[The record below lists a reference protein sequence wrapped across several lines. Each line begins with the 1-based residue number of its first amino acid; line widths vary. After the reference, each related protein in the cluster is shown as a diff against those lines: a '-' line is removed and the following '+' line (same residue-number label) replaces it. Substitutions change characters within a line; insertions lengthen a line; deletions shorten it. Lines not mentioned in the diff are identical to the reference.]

1 MLLSSVSDTV
11 VYDSIYKA
19 LHGQEVKKLL
29 FLFYKNFAVDKELV
43 INYANVMKQ
52 VESNDCGLFCITYTV
67 DLAEGNDP
75 SGIEYD

>member
-1 MLLSSVSDTV
+1 M
-11 VYDSIYKA
+11 
-19 LHGQEVKKLL
+19 KKLL
-29 FLFYKNFAVDKELV
+29 FLFYKNFAVDNELV